1 MDAFITTDLTT
12 DGLEAAARNVLGML
26 LEPADDFLATATD
39 EGTVLTAAISIV
51 GDHPA
56 ALLIHCTATFGETL
70 AGAMFGMSR
79 DELTSAEVND
89 AVGELSNMVGGSVKA
104 MLEGSWQLG
113 LPMVSD
119 SGDAISV
126 PGGEPWCEAYVDALG
141 HPISLRF
148 YVSESSDNHH
158 LVGKDMA

>member
-1 MDAFITTDLTT
+1 MDAFTTTDLTAE
-12 DGLEAAARNVLGML
+12 GLEAAARNVLAML
-26 LEPADDFLATATD
+26 LEPAEDFLATATD
-39 EGTVLTAAISIV
+39 SGPVLTAAISVV

-56 ALLIHCTATFGETL
+56 ALLIHCTAQFGSTL
-70 AGAMFGMSR
+70 AGAMFGMGP
-79 DELTSAEVND
+79 DELSSAEVND
-89 AVGELSNMVGGSVKA
+89 AVGELSNMIGGSVKA

-148 YVSESSDNHH
+148 YVSESSDSN
-158 LVGKDMA
+158 LVGKDMS